1 MDLNAEPRIP
11 KDLVHDYA
19 PANVGI
25 CKPSMLTK
33 QGIDHDTNFT
43 SSRSTRLDLNAN
55 ASSSVYNDQFFP
67 YKSHE
72 HLKSRDVLECRNST
86 SPLHEKDYMRIWRE
100 MKQNGFLSSSYGG
113 IPLAKKKGRK
123 SKNDM
128 LKKKM
133 ELAKRE
139 HVNRFTKIAAPSGL
153 LNELNPGIINHVRN
167 SKQVHSI
174 IEALVRSEKHENGYN
189 QSRSASNV
197 RREPKEMND
206 RRKDM
211 KNIYDSGTSQLNVS
225 HGNESGGQTSMF
237 SKKVAIPL
245 NFDHMVVGDSYFGAR
260 RVMDETSGALPI
272 TSDREHETLT
282 LKLSSS
288 ATTASENTCSVS
300 KEELENQANVSSL
313 SVKAATIASRW
324 LEFLHQ
330 DIRGR
335 LAGKVIE
342 KGGDGIGVFSISGS
356 RG

>member
-1 MDLNAEPRIP
+1 MGNPPRSMDLNAEPRIP
-11 KDLVHDYA
+11 KDLVHDDA

-72 HLKSRDVLECRNST
+72 HLKSRDVLECGSST
-86 SPLHEKDYMRIWRE
+86 SPLREKDYMRIWRE

-139 HVNRFTKIAAPSGL
+139 QVNRFTKIAAPSGL

-174 IEALVRSEKHENGYN
+174 IEALVRSEKHENGHN

-197 RREPKEMND
+197 KREPKEMND

-282 LKLSSS
+282 FKLSSS
-288 ATTASENTCSVS
+288 ATTASENLALCLRRSWKT
-300 KEELENQANVSSL
+300 KLM
-313 SVKAATIASRW
+313 
-324 LEFLHQ
+324 FLPF
-330 DIRGR
+330 
-335 LAGKVIE
+335 L
-342 KGGDGIGVFSISGS
+342 
-356 RG
+356 